1 MFAEAETWVAV
12 AFLLFMAL
20 LIYLKAPAMLVAM
33 LDERSA
39 RIAKELAEARKLREE
54 AGALLAE
61 YKGKRAEAENTASS
75 IIEQAKKEAEAY
87 AIETR
92 QKLAETIERRTRQAE
107 QKIAQAEVQ
116 AVKDVRATITDLA
129 IAAAT
134 ELLGSAAKGA
144 EKCWPLLGPA
154 RSLAATSKNRG
165 QMTDALQSPPART
178 GLPRVVAALG
188 VFVAWV
194 AVTVFAPRLLCI

>member
-12 AFLLFMAL
+12 AFLLFLAL

-144 EKCWPLLGPA
+144 KGAPLI
-154 RSLAATSKNRG
+154 
-165 QMTDALQSPPART
+165 DQSIK
-178 GLPRVVAALG
+178 
-188 VFVAWV
+188 
-194 AVTVFAPRLLCI
+194 AVKSRLH